1 LDALKLWEKLKKIPK
16 AQEPTKEAARM
27 IESGELTPEE
37 TATAVAIMA
46 MMPILMLKTLET

>member
-1 LDALKLWEKLKKIPK
+1 MDALKLWEKLKKIPK
-16 AQEPTKEAARM
+16 AQEPTKEAAKM

>member
-1 LDALKLWEKLKKIPK
+1 
-16 AQEPTKEAARM
+16 M